1 MKKLLALALIAGIPA
16 ASTLLSVVNPAL
28 AAPAQTVTPS
38 NAVVMFPSHSF
49 FAKTR
54 LCARTLDGRTGKLK
68 IGTGDGGTETIEVTS
83 RESCIERDWAGY
95 IVTVTYFSGSSQSIR
110 VFTS

>member
-1 MKKLLALALIAGIPA
+1 MKKLLALAIIAGIPA

-28 AAPAQTVTPS
+28 AAPPVTLSPGGTTT
-38 NAVVMFPSHSF
+38 FPSHSF

-54 LCARTLDGRTGKLK
+54 LCARTLDGRTGRLD
-68 IGTGDGGTETIEVTS
+68 IRAGLVGTENMQVTS
-83 RESCIERDWAGY
+83 RESCIERQWGGMPVQVNY
-95 IVTVTYFSGSSQSIR
+95 RFGTSQSIR